1 MFKTIFILYLLYS
14 LSFCSQKTVCPE
26 QIMDIKSP
34 DHVEWVSDSTL
45 LIVKGRDI
53 FEYDIDS
60 KELEKRGERKEEE
73 FAGLD
78 SAGELQFCEYEN
90 FTIYSPDEFA
100 TVFRIMGENGEL
112 KKEIWLYETI
122 MPIQMNG
129 KEIIAMTSMPF
140 LEEHFFKID
149 IESEQIEE
157 IRSPFEEFS
166 FDIPE
171 YIEMNRIFVKDE
183 KNYVIEDMNG
193 NLILYSSLINTYN
206 TIPIFTPIFNAVPI
220 KNPTN
225 DEKPSFILWVKSF
238 FANIYSD
245 IVAPKNAPMKTPKML
260 PTIPPIIEPS
270 TAPIVPYLE
279 PPEYFVLSVP
289 ANSSANV
296 ERMDIM
302 KSMMRISGVII

>member
-1 MFKTIFILYLLYS
+1 MDGLQLIQDRILEQARETAAEITAKAQEQSQAVIEQAQSERDRYLAESSDKTKAQTEAMLNRAAS
-14 LSFCSQKTVCPE
+14 LAS
-26 QIMDIKSP
+26 M
-34 DHVEWVSDSTL
+34 
-45 LIVKGRDI
+45 
-53 FEYDIDS
+53 
-60 KELEKRGERKEEE
+60 EKRKNN
-73 FAGLD
+73 
-78 SAGELQFCEYEN
+78 LQRRQRLIDRVIDQALSKVCNIPAAE
-90 FTIYSPDEFA
+90 
-100 TVFRIMGENGEL
+100 
-112 KKEIWLYETI
+112 K
-122 MPIQMNG
+122 
-129 KEIIAMTSMPF
+129 
-140 LEEHFFKID
+140 LE
-149 IESEQIEE
+149 
-157 IRSPFEEFS
+157 
-166 FDIPE
+166 
-171 YIEMNRIFVKDE
+171 
-183 KNYVIEDMNG
+183 
-193 NLILYSSLINTYN
+193 LYSSLINTYN